1 MTLVEQLAFASK
13 RMKKAGA
20 SKKAAEDSGNV
31 PEKRV
36 EDMTLDEQLAYS
48 AKRLKKGK
56 GSRPASPIKEKEME
70 VIVEE
75 TNDEDIP
82 DRSAIDQTVDSFC
95 TDDSMIG
102 MSVADSVILPSKDED
117 VKNRM
122 TTIMEDDLES
132 RQTTMQDS

>member
-82 DRSAIDQTVDSFC
+82 DRSAID
-95 TDDSMIG
+95 
-102 MSVADSVILPSKDED
+102 
-117 VKNRM
+117 
-122 TTIMEDDLES
+122 
-132 RQTTMQDS
+132 